1 MTTNSS
7 KKELNEQLLNKLK
20 IRIYSEE
27 KQNAKTRK
35 KSDTEMVELIRKI
48 IQLEI
53 DRSDN

>member
-48 IQLEI
+48 IQLEV